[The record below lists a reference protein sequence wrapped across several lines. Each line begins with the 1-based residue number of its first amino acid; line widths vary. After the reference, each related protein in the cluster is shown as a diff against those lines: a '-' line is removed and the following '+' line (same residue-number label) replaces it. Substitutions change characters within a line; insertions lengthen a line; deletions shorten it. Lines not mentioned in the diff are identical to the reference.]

1 MKRTSNIFKRCLIL
15 TALPLMGGVGGGL
28 PAFASWDELALLV
41 RGLQDGSL
49 VLEKSSRIQPSIYT
63 AAVFFDYNN
72 DGHLDLLMM
81 GQGGDWNFSSKEKYL
96 HLYRN
101 LGPEADYEL
110 RLSSLP
116 LTGGDGGGL
125 GHWGDGVST
134 GLPQRRDEAYF
145 NPISVGDVDHDGYT
159 DIVIMSH
166 DGSRHVEI
174 YHNEQGTGR
183 FTLMHAFD
191 RPATNGAVTLGDID
205 GDGWLDLFYTGYSDY
220 SAREARVWKTQPP
233 TSSLL
238 LPTFS
243 DVTPTSMKGAWQGQS
258 ALGDIDGDGLLDFV
272 SAGTGDD
279 WACVASIYLNR
290 NMRGEQLDVSYID
303 EQSSGLKGVSRGNVL
318 IADFNGDGL
327 MDIVTGGETAS
338 GVSEGGFRTRI
349 YYQKPGA
356 ADRNYTDGFLL
367 DRSYP
372 VMPVNQDGGINMGDA
387 DGDGN
392 MDLVLGGWVGSHDD
406 GKDYYA
412 TPLRIYY
419 NRPGANT
426 FPIAPAEVTATTDEE
441 AGTIT
446 ISWTPGSDK
455 ESATSALRYNIF
467 VRRSPLPRRGW
478 GRLDSHW
485 DDGQSKND
493 ATAETWMLIP
503 ADTETGRLRVGTDL
517 QTSLSSAVSTYTM
530 RTFGPGHYTV
540 GVSTLDQSYAP
551 SPFTTA
557 SVDIVT
563 SVPQLEASC
572 DGQTSASEW
581 RTLSGQPI
589 GQPSQPGVYISGG
602 HKLYI
607 R

>member
-1 MKRTSNIFKRCLIL
+1 MKRIIYSCLL
-15 TALPLMGGVGGGL
+15 AAA
-28 PAFASWDELALLV
+28 AFVPHSAQASWDELALLV

-81 GQGGDWNFSSKEKYL
+81 GQGGDWNFSGKEKYL

-110 RLSSLP
+110 RRVAD
-116 LTGGDGGGL
+116 TN
-125 GHWGDGVST
+125 
-134 GLPQRRDEAYF
+134 LPQRRDEAYF
-145 NPISVGDVDHDGYT
+145 NPISVGDVDHDGYN
-159 DIVIMSH
+159 DLVIMTH
-166 DGSRHVEI
+166 DPSTSSGQVSQRHVEI

-191 RPATNGAVTLGDID
+191 RPATNGAVTLGDLD
-205 GDGWLDLFYTGYSDY
+205 GDGWLDLFYTGYSDF

-243 DVTPTSMKGAWQGQS
+243 DVTPADMKGAWQGQS
-258 ALGDIDGDGLLDFV
+258 SLGDIDGDGLLDFV

-279 WACVASIYLNR
+279 WACVASIFLNR
-290 NMRGEQLDVSYID
+290 NMRGEQLDVNYIG

-356 ADRNYTDGFLL
+356 ADRSYADGFLL

-406 GKDYYA
+406 GKEYYA

-426 FPIAPAEVTATTDEE
+426 FPIAPAEVTATADED

-467 VRRSPLPRRGW
+467 VC
-478 GRLDSHW
+478 
-485 DDGQSKND
+485 ND
-493 ATAETWMLIP
+493 ATGETWMLIP

-517 QTSLSSAVSTYTM
+517 QTSLSSAVGSYTM

-557 SVDIVT
+557 SVDIIT
-563 SVPQLEASC
+563 SAPQLEAPVA
-572 DGQTSASEW
+572 DQASAGEW
-581 RTLSGQPI
+581 HTLSGQRI
-589 GQPSQPGVYISGG
+589 SQPHQPGVYISGS

>member
-1 MKRTSNIFKRCLIL
+1 
-15 TALPLMGGVGGGL
+15 MGGVGGGL

-41 RGLQDGSL
+41 RGLHDGTL

-81 GQGGDWNFSSKEKYL
+81 GQGGDWNFSGKEKYL

-101 LGPEADYEL
+101 LGPEADYDL
-110 RLSSLP
+110 RR
-116 LTGGDGGGL
+116 
-125 GHWGDGVST
+125 VSET

-159 DIVIMSH
+159 DIVVMSH
-166 DGSRHVEI
+166 DGSRHVEV

-183 FTLMHAFD
+183 FTLMQAFEH
-191 RPATNGAVTLGDID
+191 PATNGAVTLGDLD
-205 GDGWLDLFYTGYSDY
+205 GDGWLDLFYTGYSDS
-220 SAREARVWKTQPP
+220 SAREARVWRYTP
-233 TSSLL
+233 SST
-238 LPTFS
+238 TFT
-243 DVTPTSMKGAWQGQS
+243 DVTPAGMKGAWQGQS
-258 ALGDIDGDGLLDFV
+258 TLGDLDGDGLLDLV
-272 SAGTGDD
+272 SSGTGDD

-290 NMRGEQLDVSYID
+290 TAEGQAFSVDYLSEATT
-303 EQSSGLKGVSRGNVL
+303 GLKGVSRGNVL
-318 IADFNGDGL
+318 IADFNADGL

-338 GVSEGGFRTRI
+338 GVTEGGFRTRI
-349 YYQKPGA
+349 YYQKPDA
-356 ADRNYTDGFLL
+356 ASRNYADGFLL

-372 VMPVNQDGGINMGDA
+372 VLPVNQDGGINMGDA

-392 MDLVLGGWVGSHDD
+392 MDFVLGGWVGSHDD
-406 GKDYYA
+406 GKEYYA

-426 FPIAPAEVTATTDEE
+426 FPVAPAEVTATADED

-455 ESATSALRYNIF
+455 ESATEALRYNIF
-467 VRRSPLPRRGW
+467 VRC
-478 GRLDSHW
+478 
-485 DDGQSKND
+485 DDTN
-493 ATAETWMLIP
+493 ETWTLIP
-503 ADTETGRLRVGTDL
+503 ADIETGRLRVGTDL
-517 QTSLSSAVSTYTM
+517 QTSLSSAVESYTI
-530 RTFGPGHYTV
+530 RTFGKGHYTV

-557 SVDIVT
+557 SVDIIT
-563 SVPQLEASC
+563 SVHEQNAAHS
-572 DGQTSASEW
+572 GHAAEW
-581 RTLSGQPI
+581 RTLSGQRIEKPTH
-589 GQPSQPGVYISGG
+589 PGVYINGV
-602 HKLYI
+602 HKMYI